1 MGLFHHDNV
10 MDWHK
15 KNKVSV
21 FATAK
26 SRQKAEAVFQKC
38 CQHSSQDQLLE
49 YVFVD
54 RCWFIPVALKYMDD
68 EHLIQYA
75 CRRPAIETNGYISEM
90 SPRPRGSHSRSS
102 PGSLACCS
110 WLLSWEF
117 AAAQLD
123 VPEGPAPTPLHPAA
137 CEQEGATAR
146 CWETWEPVQ
155 VCWALAIRQDL

>member
-1 MGLFHHDNV
+1 MCALQKNSAGRSRVPSVGCSTSMPCAIFLWSENNGLCSSNTQEAY
-10 MDWHK
+10 
-15 KNKVSV
+15 NQGQSGGVSRTRV
-21 FATAK
+21 HTD
-26 SRQKAEAVFQKC
+26 V
-38 CQHSSQDQLLE
+38 
-49 YVFVD
+49 
-54 RCWFIPVALKYMDD
+54 
-68 EHLIQYA
+68 
-75 CRRPAIETNGYISEM
+75 